1 MKICSYPKYQRIE
14 GHSFCQLVFL
24 TTYRKRWLIDD
35 FRPQVIVI
43 WFSGNR
49 YQALQR
55 SIVAWLCI
63 CGCFC
68 TKGQISK
75 QFWQFLCFLKM
86 PKFQNY
92 FMGFGLR
99 FYQRQYSGFHY
110 FHGLNYCDNYLKFK
124 ETFFFLYSKMWN
136 LIGMVN

>member
-1 MKICSYPKYQRIE
+1 MKICLYPKYQRIE
-14 GHSFCQLVFL
+14 GQFFCQLVFL

-55 SIVAWLCI
+55 SVVAWLCI
-63 CGCFC
+63 CGCFG

-75 QFWQFLCFLKM
+75 QFWQFFCFLKM
-86 PKFQNY
+86 TKV
-92 FMGFGLR
+92 R
-99 FYQRQYSGFHY
+99 FISWVLACFSISGSIQVFITY
-110 FHGLNYCDNYLKFK
+110 GENYCNNYLKFK
-124 ETFFFLYSKMWN
+124 DSFFFLYLKM
-136 LIGMVN
+136 